1 MMIELNFQNFEK
13 EITNTDKIVIVDFWA
28 PWCGPCRS
36 QGPILDMFAEEMA
49 SEVKVCKVNVD
60 DEYDLSK
67 HYGIMNIPT
76 LIVFKNGKMINKATG
91 LQNFDDLKELIK
103 N

>member
-1 MMIELNFQNFEK
+1 MDLNFQNFDEEISNTEK
-13 EITNTDKIVIVDFWA
+13 TVVVDFWA

-67 HYGIMNIPT
+67 RFGVMNIPT
-76 LIVFKNGKMINKATG
+76 LIVFKGGKMVGRATG
-91 LQNFDDLKELIK
+91 LQNLDDLKGLIRG
-103 N
+103 